1 MSADKL
7 QAVHDAL
14 ANVFKEP
21 NPKAVGT
28 ENLRTTFDQEALSE
42 AFNGSRLNSAS
53 PEHSFAR
60 FDHAALTELFNE
72 APPPS
77 FTEKLSPTSFD
88 QAFGEILSKR
98 PPQSGSTQSLRP
110 NFAQQALSEMSDK
123 SPLVSTNTRPSQPS
137 FDHQALAEMLAE
149 SRADPIDLQMSRP
162 GYDTGS
168 PAAPF
173 LYTSD
178 YASTVTSPTNAESER
193 SPRGRSLLAK
203 LHHIFTTKDE
213 PQGAENEKKS
223 LHPPLASQ
231 ADPPAPIAIST
242 CTPAAKS
249 IPTKA
254 PLVKPSSFGVEQ
266 ELKSLHLSGHSGPG
280 RPTTED
286 VVVNA
291 SIEAASALPRQ
302 ATSWPD
308 ERSSPVSTNT
318 KSPLPTVESSS
329 SPLIIA
335 GRLDNVEQQA
345 RPVAAPTSTEAQTE
359 LPLQAKPLLI
369 ETVSS
374 RLYNVEP
381 LAPTTQWGQSTLVAA
396 DQQAL
401 ENIEAAKKSD
411 TETVLSPLTGLP
423 PPSNMAP
430 HVTRDMLSP
439 TSFPWPAARS
449 GG

>member
-1 MSADKL
+1 
-7 QAVHDAL
+7 
-14 ANVFKEP
+14 
-21 NPKAVGT
+21 
-28 ENLRTTFDQEALSE
+28 
-42 AFNGSRLNSAS
+42 
-53 PEHSFAR
+53 
-60 FDHAALTELFNE
+60 
-72 APPPS
+72 
-77 FTEKLSPTSFD
+77 
-88 QAFGEILSKR
+88 
-98 PPQSGSTQSLRP
+98 
-110 NFAQQALSEMSDK
+110 
-123 SPLVSTNTRPSQPS
+123 
-137 FDHQALAEMLAE
+137 
-149 SRADPIDLQMSRP
+149 MSRP

-213 PQGAENEKKS
+213 PQGAENENKS
-223 LHPPLASQ
+223 PPTARQSSRSTSADCNIHLHARSEI
-231 ADPPAPIAIST
+231 DS
-242 CTPAAKS
+242 
-249 IPTKA
+249 KA

-266 ELKSLHLSGHSGPG
+266 DLKSLHLSGHSGPG

-359 LPLQAKPLLI
+359 LPLQTKPLLI

-430 HVTRDMLSP
+430 HVTRDMLSRP
-439 TSFPWPAARS
+439 VFPGQPRDPADEAISAAVPADTECVQPQLPGSLFAERASLKSIHS
-449 GG
+449 GISSRKRPVEANASNSLWSR